1 MTNPAPEPT
10 PTAPPKAPEF
20 TPPASQA
27 DLDRIVTERLAREK
41 AKFADYDDLK
51 SKASKLDELEAANKT
66 ELEKATAR
74 AEAAERERDE
84 ARTQS
89 LRAQVAADK
98 GVPAAS
104 LLGTTKEELEAK
116 ADELIAWRDADKKP
130 KPKPAVGQLKSGAT
144 GDAEHT
150 GRERAAAAL
159 RQLRGTQ

>member
-1 MTNPAPEPT
+1 MAEEGTENESGSEVAPA
-10 PTAPPKAPEF
+10 ADDVASLKA
-20 TPPASQA
+20 ALA
-27 DLDRIVTERLAREK
+27 KANDDAKRHRLRNK
-41 AKFADYDDLK
+41 
-51 SKASKLDELEAANKT
+51 ELEPLAAKAQELEDANRS

-84 ARTQS
+84 ATAQS

-104 LLGTTKEELEAK
+104 LTGSTKEELEAK
-116 ADELIAWRDADKKP
+116 ADELIAWRDAEKKP
-130 KPKPAVGQLKSGAT
+130 KPKTPVGQLKSGAS

-159 RQLRGTQ
+159 RQLRGTT